1 MDTHHHGS
9 RARRILFTIVSTTAF
24 VVAGC
29 SSHGPSAKQG
39 PPGSEQRFSSPKA
52 AVDALLAACRTDD
65 EARLV
70 AIFGDSMKPFVS
82 TGDPATDH
90 ERCQRF
96 LTAANEMTRLDPNGP
111 NTLQL
116 VVGTDDWPFPFP
128 LVMEGKSWHFDS
140 AQGMQEVRRRRIG
153 ADELEAIRAC
163 RTYVL
168 AQEEYAAR
176 TRGGYSRDLVG
187 GRGSAR
193 LAWPSTGEERAGPIV
208 AATDVSPK
216 GQGPQATW
224 RGYHYRIL
232 TSQGSNAPGG
242 KRSYVAS
249 GRMTR
254 GFGLVAYPAI
264 YGLSGVMTFVVG
276 PDGEVYEKD
285 LGEKSDQLAAAI
297 TSYDPDGTWKRVE

>member
-1 MDTHHHGS
+1 MDIHRHGS
-9 RARRILFTIVSTTAF
+9 RALRMLLTILSTTAF

-29 SSHGPSAKQG
+29 SSHGPSPKQG
-39 PPGSEQRFSSPKA
+39 PPGTEQRFSSPKA

-70 AIFGDSMKPFVS
+70 AIFGDRVKPFVS

-96 LTAANEMTRLDPNGP
+96 LSAANEMTRVDPNGP

-116 VVGTDDWPFPFP
+116 VVGSDDWPFPFP
-128 LVMEGKSWHFDS
+128 LVKDDGSWRFDT

-163 RTYVL
+163 RVYVL
-168 AQEEYAAR
+168 AQEERAAR
-176 TRGGYSRDLVG
+176 TRGTYSRDLVG
-187 GRGSAR
+187 GRGKAG
-193 LAWPSTGEERAGPIV
+193 LAWPSTGDENVGPV
-208 AATDVSPK
+208 VVATDVTAK

-232 TSQGSNAPGG
+232 AGKGG
-242 KRSYVAS
+242 MYP
-249 GRMTR
+249 
-254 GFGLVAYPAI
+254 LVAYPVE
-264 YGLSGVMTFVVG
+264 YGWTGVMTFVVG
-276 PDGEVYEKD
+276 PDGSIHQKD
-285 LGEKSDQLAAAI
+285 LGAQTAQAASVI
-297 TSYDPDGTWKRVE
+297 TSYTPDTTWTRVN